1 MPYTSYLKR
10 FVTFSIEKL
19 NQHPSFETFK
29 ENLAVEARA
38 IITTAS
44 AQNASIE
51 LRKLEH
57 YLQTEIKYQLLQYR
71 KRYVTLQLK

>member
-38 IITTAS
+38 IINTAS

>member
-19 NQHPSFETFK
+19 HQHPTFETFK
-29 ENLAVEARA
+29 QDLAEEARA
-38 IITTAS
+38 IINTAS

-71 KRYVTLQLK
+71 KRYVTLQFK

>member
-19 NQHPSFETFK
+19 NQHPSLETFK
-29 ENLAVEARA
+29 ENLAEEARA
-38 IITTAS
+38 IINTAS